1 MPAPADAPVLRR
13 PGAAVMFGHDCRDAL
28 TMKSIATLLAGAIL
42 LVATHPAD
50 ADADPVVEAISQRVD
65 FQSQTGKLTIAGGE
79 IVSTTSL
86 PQIYGEVGYQPLWR
100 DPAKVR
106 ELIALVQESYDDGLS
121 PVDYHLTPLARL
133 WPTVL
138 AQPTVDN
145 IADLDVLATDAYSL
159 LLYHLYFGKVDPKS
173 LEPTWNFSSR
183 ELEGRQAADF
193 VREAITSGQLRES
206 VDALR
211 PSHWMY
217 LHGRQILHRYRSIAA
232 NGGWEPVPAGETLK
246 PGTTDGRIVALRRR
260 LAVTGDLAGHS
271 LDDESYDEPLAVAVR
286 SFQARHQLT
295 ADGAVGPATLAAL
308 NVPVE
313 DRITQIRVNLER
325 GRHVLHEIG
334 DDDLVIVDIAGY
346 ELRYVHNRKVTWTSR
361 VQVGQPFRQTPIFKS
376 AIDHVIIN
384 PTWTVP
390 PTILEKDVLPALRKD
405 PGYLASRR
413 LEVFDRQGRRIDPAT
428 IDWRRYTGKSFPY
441 FLRQA
446 AGPGNALGR
455 VKIMFP
461 NPYLVYLH
469 DTPSRSLFEKDTR
482 AFSSGCIRVEEPF
495 ELVQRLLADPAWDA
509 AALQQEVETGQTRTI
524 RLAKPVPLLLIYWTM
539 DEADD
544 GRVMFRQDVYERDP
558 PLARALN
565 DRFAYGSRAGL

>member
-1 MPAPADAPVLRR
+1 
-13 PGAAVMFGHDCRDAL
+13 
-28 TMKSIATLLAGAIL
+28 
-42 LVATHPAD
+42 
-50 ADADPVVEAISQRVD
+50 VD
-65 FQSQTGKLTIAGGE
+65 FQSQTGRLTIAGGE

-100 DPAKVR
+100 DPARVR
-106 ELIALVQESYDDGLS
+106 ELISLVQESYDDGLS

-133 WPTVL
+133 WPTVQ
-138 AQPTVDN
+138 AHPTIEN
-145 IADLDVLATDAYSL
+145 LADLDILATDAYAL
-159 LLYHLYFGKVDPKS
+159 LLYHLYFGKVDPQS
-173 LEPTWNFSSR
+173 LEPTWNFSTR
-183 ELEGRQAADF
+183 EVEDRQAADF
-193 VREAITSGQLRES
+193 VREAIRSGRLRES
-206 VDALR
+206 VVALR

-217 LHGRQILHRYRSIAA
+217 VHGRDILRRYRRIAA
-232 NGGWEPVPAGETLK
+232 DGGWEPVPPGDTLK
-246 PGTTDGRIVALRRR
+246 RGAVDPRIVALRRR
-260 LAVTGDLAGHS
+260 LAITGDLAGQS
-271 LDDESYDEPLAVAVR
+271 LDSEVFDGLLEAAVR
-286 SFQARHQLT
+286 SFQARHQLA
-295 ADGAVGPATLAAL
+295 ADGDVGPATLAEL

-346 ELRYVHNRKVTWTSR
+346 ELRYVQNRKVTWTSR

-376 AIDHVIIN
+376 AIDHVVIN

-390 PTILEKDVLPALRKD
+390 PGILEKDILPAVRKD
-405 PGYLASRR
+405 PDYLASRN

-428 IDWRRYTGKSFPY
+428 IDWRKYTGNSFPY

-482 AFSSGCIRVEEPF
+482 AFSSGCIRVEKPF
-495 ELVQRLLADPAWDA
+495 ELVQKMLADPQWDA
-509 AALQQEVETGQTRTI
+509 AALLQAVETGQTRTL
-524 RLAKPVPLLLIYWTM
+524 RLTKPVRLLLIYWTV

-544 GRVMFRQDVYERDP
+544 SRVMFRQDVYGRDP

-565 DRFAYGSRAGL
+565 DRFNYGSRPGL